1 MNIDNESRE
10 LSYYRLTLLAFLKE
24 SHPEKVN
31 DTTFISVRAEIASQ
45 AYSDAIDNGFAI
57 PLAVEMANEALF
69 EGLHFS
75 KHDTLINIIWNEF
88 SDDVPQG
95 AAKAFAEKM
104 GWRGADISSIIGGHK
119 NISGHFLEDFAIC
132 NVRFNVFSTIIS
144 INFN

>member
-24 SHPEKVN
+24 SHPEKVS

-95 AAKAFAEKM
+95 AAKAFAEKILPICEKVFEKYPLS
-104 GWRGADISSIIGGHK
+104 DDFSYS
-119 NISGHFLEDFAIC
+119 LEYEQLYTELTGTVQIYIEEH
-132 NVRFNVFSTIIS
+132 VI
-144 INFN
+144 

>member
-10 LSYYRLTLLAFLKE
+10 LSYYRLTLFAFLKE
-24 SHPEKVN
+24 SHPEKIN
-31 DTTFISVRAEIASQ
+31 DKTFISVRAEIASQ

-57 PLAVEMANEALF
+57 PLAIEMANEALF

-95 AAKAFAEKM
+95 DAKAFAEKILPICEKVFEKYPLS
-104 GWRGADISSIIGGHK
+104 D
-119 NISGHFLEDFAIC
+119 DFSYSPEYERLYTELTGTVQIYIEEH
-132 NVRFNVFSTIIS
+132 VI
-144 INFN
+144 